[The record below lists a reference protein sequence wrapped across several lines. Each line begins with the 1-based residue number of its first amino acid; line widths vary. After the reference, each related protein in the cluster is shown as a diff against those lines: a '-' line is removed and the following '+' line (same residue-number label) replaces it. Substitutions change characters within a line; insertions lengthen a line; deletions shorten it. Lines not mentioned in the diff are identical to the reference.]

1 MVFGLSVAVL
11 YEIYSLLDAELQQNL
26 GINQG
31 WLVVWNMFSI
41 FPERER
47 YIYIGNNYPNSN
59 IFRGV
64 GQPPTRRKGW
74 YFAGAF
80 PLKWL
85 YGRRDGGFYL
95 SYGRLLYRSKCQS

>member
-11 YEIYSLLDAELQQNL
+11 YEIYSLLGAELQQNL

-31 WLVVWNMFSI
+31 WLVVWNIFSI
-41 FPERER
+41 FP
-47 YIYIGNNYPNSN
+47 YIYMYMYIGNNNPNSN
-59 IFRGV
+59 IFTGV
-64 GQPPTRRKGW
+64 GQPPTRRKGS

-95 SYGRLLYRSKCQS
+95 SYGRLLYRSKCKS